1 MLLKARANILWNSG
15 ASTSFIS
22 KPEVKESRCAV
33 DPMSCGFIQLTAYG
47 DVVIPQGELWA
58 FALERGLIP
67 VLIPRH
73 PAIRTSM
80 AEGFLGPLVI
90 GYGFS
95 ACLFGVVSV
104 QTVVY
109 YRTFDADPW
118 TLKATVLLVWL
129 LELGHTS
136 MASATVYIQF
146 VFHFGDFKGFSD
158 MYRLFA
164 WNGFVA
170 ILISF
175 VVQAYSAYRLRVI
188 TKSLPVPLFCGGLL
202 VARTI
207 FYTVAIVFD
216 AKPFPYL
223 QGPTWRII
231 LILVGVLSIVTDA
244 LLAFRLSYAL
254 WKRRLER
261 AQSLGFSSTT
271 NPSGPRFRKTGFD
284 FLDQFIVLCISS
296 NAITCIASMIVFIL
310 FQTTNNLTW
319 LPVSYFTTR
328 LYSISFMSLILQ
340 RQRRK
345 ERSQQTIGTFPMAD
359 ILTGSHHSSAS
370 TYARSQ
376 EATTSVPVPTS
387 PSSHALTSSEGRE
400 LRGAPGDSEHPATQ
414 GNREHRQCS

>member
-1 MLLKARANILWNSG
+1 
-15 ASTSFIS
+15 
-22 KPEVKESRCAV
+22 
-33 DPMSCGFIQLTAYG
+33 
-47 DVVIPQGELWA
+47 
-58 FALERGLIP
+58 
-67 VLIPRH
+67 
-73 PAIRTSM
+73 M

-136 MASATVYIQF
+136 MASATVYIVRHTFSSCSEHANDVLVCAQQF

-284 FLDQFIVLCISS
+284 FLDQFIVLCIS
-296 NAITCIASMIVFIL
+296 
-310 FQTTNNLTW
+310 
-319 LPVSYFTTR
+319 
-328 LYSISFMSLILQ
+328 
-340 RQRRK
+340 
-345 ERSQQTIGTFPMAD
+345 E
-359 ILTGSHHSSAS
+359 HSSPPIWS
-370 TYARSQ
+370 PLIFFCQ
-376 EATTSVPVPTS
+376 VPT
-387 PSSHALTSSEGRE
+387 L
-400 LRGAPGDSEHPATQ
+400 
-414 GNREHRQCS
+414 